1 MVGFAIHHHESAMGA
16 HVSPHPEPSSH
27 LLSHPFSLG
36 YPRVPAFECPDLCIK
51 LALVIYFT
59 YGNIHVS
66 MLFSQIIHPH
76 LLPHS
81 PKVCSLCVCLFCYL
95 AYRIVIT
102 VFLNYIYKHYILYW
116 CFSFWG
122 TSLYISLVQALSH
135 VRLFAT
141 PWTATRQAFLSVTNY
156 LLKFMSIKSVM
167 PSNHLILCCPLL
179 LLLSIFP
186 TIGVFLNEPVL
197 RIR

>member
-1 MVGFAIHHHESAMGA
+1 MVGFAIHHHESATGA
-16 HVSPHPEPSSH
+16 QVSPNPEPSSH
-27 LLSHPFSLG
+27 LLSHPFPPG
-36 YPRVPAFECPDLCIK
+36 YPRAPAFECPALCIE

-59 YGNIHVS
+59 HGNIHVS

-81 PKVCSLCVCLFCYL
+81 PKVCSLHVCLLCCL
-95 AYRIVIT
+95 AYRTVIT

-122 TSLYISLVQALSH
+122 TSLCINLVQSLSH

-141 PWTATRQAFLSVTNY
+141 PWTATRQASLSVTN
-156 LLKFMSIKSVM
+156 S
-167 PSNHLILCCPLL
+167 
-179 LLLSIFP
+179 
-186 TIGVFLNEPVL
+186 
-197 RIR
+197 